1 MEHIIHN
8 TPFANGYGIG
18 YKDDSN
24 KNMAVFPDINKLLD
38 HAFTKKYNLVYSN
51 DSFQHGCDTKETH
64 VKEKTTIME
73 KVLTENTDKFFMI
86 IDQYAFNHH
95 TLRQY
100 PNCQVWPRKYFSNF
114 FGLSLKDHMSSSS
127 IQSKRKHWFCSV
139 LGRSNSFRTEMF
151 NYFIDNNFQKNN
163 KISYLSYLS
172 YIKKESVKE
181 QQQNFLL
188 SGGKENYKGLIPFNN
203 FEESTAEL
211 FLALQDQKSRKIMPL
226 HDCLFN
232 IIVESFP
239 TTGTAFYTEKSM
251 HAVMYGHIPVVSGG
265 PGVMKKLQDMGI
277 IIPDYIQWPIWDDL
291 EVAQLHMNKNHII
304 QRQLIDLFT
313 THKIEDIST
322 DWYPYAIRN
331 LNKLNNLK
339 ENCAM
344 EEKEICRWILTATHS
359 ISNPKYQRLY
369 Q

>member
-114 FGLSLKDHMSSSS
+114 FLC
-127 IQSKRKHWFCSV
+127 WVEATV
-139 LGRSNSFRTEMF
+139 LEQRCLT
-151 NYFIDNNFQKNN
+151 
-163 KISYLSYLS
+163 IS
-172 YIKKESVKE
+172 
-181 QQQNFLL
+181 
-188 SGGKENYKGLIPFNN
+188 
-203 FEESTAEL
+203 
-211 FLALQDQKSRKIMPL
+211 
-226 HDCLFN
+226 
-232 IIVESFP
+232 
-239 TTGTAFYTEKSM
+239 
-251 HAVMYGHIPVVSGG
+251 
-265 PGVMKKLQDMGI
+265 
-277 IIPDYIQWPIWDDL
+277 
-291 EVAQLHMNKNHII
+291 
-304 QRQLIDLFT
+304 
-313 THKIEDIST
+313 
-322 DWYPYAIRN
+322 
-331 LNKLNNLK
+331 
-339 ENCAM
+339 
-344 EEKEICRWILTATHS
+344 
-359 ISNPKYQRLY
+359 
-369 Q
+369 